1 MAQPG
6 SDMQLAR
13 HGVALHVPFA
23 ARACWRWRWLGGSQ
37 KYRRAH
43 GKFSPPGALRI
54 PGSWVQSPGS
64 RDACVVRGIT
74 TVGPWRYGI
83 LLGAKILKSQTSL
96 HLPAVKFPF
105 LGSVFFLKS
114 AQIRA
119 RRFTSWF
126 QWRKPRCLNPNGCL
140 NNPRTSHGVITSDA
154 P

>member
-13 HGVALHVPFA
+13 RGVALHVPFA

-37 KYRRAH
+37 KHRRAH

-105 LGSVFFLKS
+105 SEQFFFEICSDSCVEIHLLVS
-114 AQIRA
+114 MAQTA
-119 RRFTSWF
+119 MFES
-126 QWRKPRCLNPNGCL
+126 QWL
-140 NNPRTSHGVITSDA
+140 SQ
-154 P
+154 